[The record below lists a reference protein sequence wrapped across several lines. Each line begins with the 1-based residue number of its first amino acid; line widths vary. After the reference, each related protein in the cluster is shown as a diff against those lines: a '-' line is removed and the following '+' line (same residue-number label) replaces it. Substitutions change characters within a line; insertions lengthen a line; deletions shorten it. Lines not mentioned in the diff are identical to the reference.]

1 MREFLQ
7 RWITRF
13 GLDSMPRLR
22 KTLVAIIGIT
32 IILFGIVLIVLPGP
46 AIIVIPLGFAVLATE
61 FAWARCVLKR
71 GELLV
76 RKVRRS
82 VQPEKT
88 SKASR

>member
-1 MREFLQ
+1 
-7 RWITRF
+7 
-13 GLDSMPRLR
+13 MPRLR
-22 KTLVAIIGIT
+22 KTLVALIGIT

-61 FAWARCVLKR
+61 FAWARRVLKR

-82 VQPEKT
+82 VQPGKT
-88 SKASR
+88 SKAS